1 VKNAVAA
8 DSVAVVVTAR
18 AVVVAEAVVTTVTAV
33 DAETTIAPAADKN
46 AAGNNLKIKTP
57 VFWREFL
64 IQVRQV
70 TRNVSEQSDKTIERN
85 NQP

>member
-8 DSVAVVVTAR
+8 GSVVAVVTAR
-18 AVVVAEAVVTTVTAV
+18 AVVAEAVVTTVTGV
-33 DAETTIAPAADKN
+33 DAETTIVPAADKN

-64 IQVRQV
+64 IQVRLV
-70 TRNVSEQSDKTIERN
+70 HGTVSEQS
-85 NQP
+85 